1 MFRNILDLNQPE
13 ERFLN
18 EALTAYTRKG
28 FRWDHILY
36 CLRSDFPMMD
46 DIYMAKAELAL
57 FKWFRPDSESA
68 DGPSVLVNRICFF
81 ESDQKDDPE
90 NSWNR
95 KQFLRRKGEHVNG
108 AIQFTNLRYMKEAVH
123 EKYNLYASL
132 AKGEE
137 HWLIKE
143 IEVVMEPDQLR
154 KTMLFSADLDSMLS
168 EKVGK
173 HEVMFSLEK
182 EDRPVADEVIEYL
195 NIGQTSG
202 VHVTKWIFH
211 SERSE
216 ESSESFDLNITEEIQ
231 TEICM
236 ECNCRDA
243 EGKRP
248 ERISAQIVME
258 YSDPHRDEFMTDI
271 TLSHVAGNIYRY
283 SGGIVR
289 LNHNGEESYGGNHIP
304 VYNWDIGTYKVSL
317 FVWNNLKADKNISFL
332 DKTRANKDEEDKKS
346 QIEGLIMDFDLE
358 EKDRNFSKAL
368 HLERFAFY
376 PVMNEN
382 KEFRKN
388 LICPDETL
396 FMTSVRPEHIR
407 TLGVN
412 ARFTIKD
419 ERDDF
424 EELESHIRC
433 LIYDQ
438 TGRLLD
444 TSRVIM
450 KIDGSDC
457 HIFAALGSFTSYKW
471 QKGKYRIELKF
482 QERCIATAIFEVGD
496 KERSGEYDADRI
508 RENLKK
514 ASQQESSVNAYAEL
528 MGMTGL
534 ESVKETIM
542 SMRNT
547 AVFTRQRKD
556 AGLPGTS
563 INLHA
568 CFIGNPG
575 TGKTTVARLIGQI
588 YRDLGLLSSGHVVE
602 ESRRTLVGR
611 YYDSESKALYDAIER
626 ARGGILLIDDAS
638 NLYIPG
644 ESRDPGN
651 RIIEYLLAELEG
663 EENKDW
669 MLILAGSD
677 PGMTD
682 MLNHNRSLLSRI
694 HHSFIFKDYEED
706 QLLEI
711 AEGFCRENRYVLSND
726 ARIRLTEIIRRD
738 MSVKDETFGNGRY
751 VMNLMNMIVNVNMA
765 GRVGRIFS
773 PDKMQLQVIEACDV
787 PGIRRTEESRS
798 IKDLKDLIGLE
809 PIKRS
814 IESHIN
820 YVKMLNMR
828 TKMGLDSSLP
838 PLHMIFTGNPGTGKT
853 TVADLLG
860 EIYASMGVL
869 SRGDVLYVERKNL
882 VGTHIGQTEDIVS
895 RLLKRA
901 KGNILF
907 IDEAYQLYSSKD
919 SNDYGKVAME
929 CLLTELA
936 KDSTD
941 MIVIMAG
948 YEKEMK
954 DLIEMNTGISSRF
967 PYTFHFE
974 DYSID
979 ELVSIASHIVT
990 KQNYR
995 FTPEAMES
1003 LKFITKT
1010 EIQKKEE
1017 SFGNARFIKKL
1028 ITNRILPAMAD
1039 RLAAMENP
1047 SEEDLMLITSDDI
1060 PMTAEQKEMMKGG
1073 GFNEKAI
1080 ADALAELD
1088 SLTGLKKVKTAIHD
1102 FVDIARYLNSNGE
1115 RFTDKGI
1122 LKWSFTGN
1130 TGTGKSTVAAI
1141 MAKILKAMNLLST
1154 SEITEVKG
1162 EEIFNIPEF
1171 QCDEVLRNAMRKARY
1186 GLLLIDGD
1194 SPDCINAEY
1203 RMSSAQ
1209 LRAKLTSITAESG
1222 GAGAV
1227 VIAEGTAPRR
1237 SIASS
1242 LAINGVYSYDHTF
1255 IFDDYQADELY
1266 QIFESILNRYGTAIS
1281 SEAADMMSRYICDLH
1296 KNKETGFANASTMD
1310 HLAHTVN
1317 DIVILRLSR
1326 KGSGSR
1332 TAIAEDVESFVWK
1345 KQYTRIGY

>member
-1 MFRNILDLNQPE
+1 MFRNILDPSQPE

-18 EALTAYTRKG
+18 EALATYTRKG
-28 FRWDHILY
+28 LRWDHILY
-36 CLRSDFPMMD
+36 CLRTDFPMMD
-46 DIYMAKAELAL
+46 DVYMSKTELAL
-57 FKWFRPDSESA
+57 FKWFIPDNDSA
-68 DGPSVLVNRICFF
+68 DGPPILVNRICFF
-81 ESDQKDDPE
+81 ESRQKNDPE

-95 KQFLRRKGEHVNG
+95 KQFLRKKGEQVNG
-108 AIQFTNLRYMKEAVH
+108 AVQFTNLRYMKEAVH
-123 EKYNLYASL
+123 EKYSLYASL
-132 AKGEE
+132 AEGKDR
-137 HWLIKE
+137 WLISD
-143 IEVVMEPDQLR
+143 IEVEMEPEQLR
-154 KTMLFSADLDSMLS
+154 RTLSFSADLDLLLP
-168 EKVGK
+168 EKAGRQ
-173 HEVMFSLEK
+173 EVVFSLEK
-182 EDRPVADEVIEYL
+182 EGRTVADEVIEYL
-195 NIGQTSG
+195 NIGTQTGIS
-202 VHVTKWIFH
+202 VTKWNFYLGS
-211 SERSE
+211 SETV
-216 ESSESFDLNITEEIQ
+216 SESFDLNLTEEIR
-231 TEICM
+231 TEICL

-243 EGKRP
+243 GGKRP
-248 ERISAQIVME
+248 ERISGQIVIE
-258 YSDPHRDEFMTDI
+258 YSDPHRDVFVTDI
-271 TLSHVAGNIYRY
+271 ILSHVAGNIYRY
-283 SGGIVR
+283 SGVMVR
-289 LNHNGEESYGGNHIP
+289 LNHDAEEAYGEIHVP
-304 VYNWDIGTYKVSL
+304 VYSWGIGTYKASL
-317 FVWNNLKADKNISFL
+317 FVWGGLKTEKTISFL
-332 DKTRANKDEEDKKS
+332 DKTQCDKVEEERRS
-346 QIEGLIMDFDLE
+346 QIENLIMDFDLE
-358 EKDRNFSKAL
+358 EKDCNFSEIL

-376 PVMNEN
+376 PVMNES
-382 KEFRKN
+382 KEFKSN
-388 LICPDETL
+388 LVCNDESL
-396 FMTSVRPEHIR
+396 FMTAIRPEHIR

-412 ARFTIKD
+412 SRFTIKD
-419 ERDDF
+419 DRYDVKEM
-424 EELESHIRC
+424 ESHIRC

-444 TSRVIM
+444 TSKVVM
-450 KIDGSDC
+450 KTDGSDC

-471 QKGKYRIELKF
+471 PEGKYRIELKF
-482 QERCIATAIFEVGD
+482 REKCIATAVFEVGD
-496 KERSGEYDADRI
+496 KERTGEYDAARI

-514 ASQQESSVNAYAEL
+514 AAQRNSSVNAYAEL
-528 MGMTGL
+528 MAMTGL

-547 AVFTRQRKD
+547 AMFTRQRKD
-556 AGLPGTS
+556 AGLPGNS

-626 ARGGILLIDDAS
+626 SRGGILLIDDAS

-651 RIIEYLLAELEG
+651 RLIEYLLAELEG
-663 EENKDW
+663 EEDKDW

-694 HHSFIFKDYEED
+694 HHTFIFKDYEED

-711 AEGFCRENRYVLSND
+711 AEGFCRDNRYVLSKD
-726 ARIRLTEIIRRD
+726 ARIRLTEVIRRD

-773 PDKMQLQVIEACDV
+773 PDKMQLQVIEVCDV
-787 PGIRRTEESRS
+787 PGIRRTGQSRS
-798 IKDLKDLIGLE
+798 IRDLNGLIGLE

-828 TKMGLDSSLP
+828 TKLGLDSSLP

-853 TVADLLG
+853 TVADMLG

-869 SRGDVLYVERKNL
+869 SRGEVLYVERKNL
-882 VGTHIGQTEDIVS
+882 VGQHIGETEDIVS

-907 IDEAYQLYSSKD
+907 IDEAYQLYSSRD

-929 CLLTELA
+929 CLLTALA

-1060 PMTAEQKEMMKGG
+1060 PMTEEQKEMMKGG

-1102 FVDIARYLNSNGE
+1102 FVDIACYLNSNGE